1 MGAIQW
7 GSPEGPPPTPGEQ
20 AKENAEEIPIQRIK
34 INLFIKSKWMRVIY
48 FSIGRLKFQTAFFL
62 RLDIKGENKLRKY
75 KSHN

>member
-1 MGAIQW
+1 
-7 GSPEGPPPTPGEQ
+7 
-20 AKENAEEIPIQRIK
+20 
-34 INLFIKSKWMRVIY
+34 MRVIY